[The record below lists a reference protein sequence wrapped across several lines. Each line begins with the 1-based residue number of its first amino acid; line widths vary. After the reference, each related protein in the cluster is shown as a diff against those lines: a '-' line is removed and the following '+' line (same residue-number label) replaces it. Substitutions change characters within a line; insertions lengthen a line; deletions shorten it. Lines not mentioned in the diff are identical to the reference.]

1 MSDRLRSRLMVSTQE
16 RITIPE
22 EIREKLGIKEG
33 TFLEM
38 EIYGKDTILIR
49 ILGFRPEFPLSI

>member
-38 EIYGKDTILIR
+38 EIYGKDKILIR